1 MLRLL
6 LFTVLLSIASPVVR
20 PILVVRP
27 MMKESGWI
35 STCDGIGCHGMRT
48 LCATYP
54 TRSPDGTVTHYC
66 YQNI

>member
-1 MLRLL
+1 MLRFLFVTLL
-6 LFTVLLSIASPVVR
+6 LSLANPVVR
-20 PILVVRP
+20 P
-27 MMKESGWI
+27 MAKESGWI

-54 TRSPDGTVTHYC
+54 TRGAEGTVTHYC